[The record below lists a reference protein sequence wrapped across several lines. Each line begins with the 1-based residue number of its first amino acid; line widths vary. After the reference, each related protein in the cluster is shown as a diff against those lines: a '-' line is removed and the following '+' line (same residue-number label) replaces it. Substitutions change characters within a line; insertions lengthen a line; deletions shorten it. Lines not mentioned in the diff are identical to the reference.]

1 MTGVRQNF
9 IPRFVQ
15 KGCRILGDGKIVRCW
30 VYQQNKSPRPAN
42 IHEIGLERH
51 FYAMKCESD
60 LDDKIT
66 DQEQGVYA
74 KAMNPLKNGCRSACA
89 TARTEGS

>member
-1 MTGVRQNF
+1 MTGGRQNF
-9 IPRFVQ
+9 ILRFVQ

-51 FYAMKCESD
+51 FYATKCESD

-74 KAMNPLKNGCRSACA
+74 PLLYDLHAVNLS
-89 TARTEGS
+89 EVLV